1 MLKWIIGI
9 VVSLVV
15 VAGGGA
21 VVVVKTGAIDKLKE
35 KLNPKAEASV
45 VQVEEVSR
53 GDLVRT
59 VNAPGEI
66 EPFTKVEI
74 SAQVVARILAL
85 PFREGEDVRAGDVII
100 RLDGEDLSAR
110 LESTQAGLK
119 GEEARLLGAQA
130 ALKQAKA
137 NLGRDQ
143 SLYDTNDLSLAQLDA
158 SEAASLRAESNLMAL
173 EQQIEIARANIRRAQ
188 KDLENTVITS
198 PIDGTIT
205 KLNAEVGE
213 LVMVGTLNN
222 PGSVILEIA
231 DLSTMVMRAR
241 VDETN
246 IEPVKA
252 GQDTTVYLNAYPDR
266 EFAGRVN
273 RVRLVRELWRD
284 GTGYVEAEVL
294 LTLKEGQRVYTGL
307 TSNVDI
313 EVDTIRDAIKIS
325 SQAIQERR
333 IDELPKKIMEDSP
346 HIDKDK
352 TFANVV
358 YRMVEGKG
366 VVTPVVTG
374 PSDLSDTV
382 ILAGLE
388 QGDVIIVG
396 PYKVLLTLKHEQD
409 VKEEG
414 ADEEEDAEKSAED
427 AEAGDE
433 D

>member
-9 VVSLVV
+9 VVSLAV

-21 VVVVKTGAIDKLKE
+21 VVVVKTGVIDMLKE
-35 KLNPKAEASV
+35 KLNPKPAASV

-66 EPFTKVEI
+66 EPLTKVEI
-74 SAQVVARILAL
+74 SAQVAARILAL
-85 PFREGEDVRAGDVII
+85 PFREGDDVRAGDVVV

-119 GEEARLLGAQA
+119 GEEARLLGSQA
-130 ALKQAKA
+130 AVTEVKA
-137 NLGRDQ
+137 ELARSR
-143 SLYDTNDLSLAQLDA
+143 SLYETNDLSLSALDA
-158 SEAASLRAESNLMAL
+158 AEASYLRAESNLKAL
-173 EQQIEIARANIRRAQ
+173 EQQVEIARANIRRAL

-222 PGSVILEIA
+222 PASVILEVA
-231 DLSTMVMRAR
+231 DLSIMVMRAR

-246 IEPVKA
+246 IEPVQA
-252 GQDTTVYLNAYPDR
+252 GQEATVYLNAYPDR
-266 EFAGRVN
+266 EFSGRVN
-273 RVRLVRELWRD
+273 RIRLVRELWRD

-294 LTLKEGQRVYTGL
+294 LTLEDGERVYSGL

-333 IDELPKKIMEDSP
+333 IDELPKEIVNGSP
-346 HIDKDK
+346 HIHKDK

-358 YRMVEGKG
+358 YRMIDGKS

-396 PYKVLLTLKHEQD
+396 PYKVLLNIKHDQE

-414 ADEEEDAEKSAED
+414 DDEEDEEEVTED
-427 AEAGDE
+427 AESSE
-433 D
+433 DD